1 MYNLDIPRRLLLTG
15 GRSTALAMP
24 TAATDCLCSHQRALR
39 RHRSFALAYQENKR
53 QRTCISYGLGCCSIF
68 LCPRATLFSYFIWKE
83 TFIINIDFVD

>member
-39 RHRSFALAYQENKR
+39 RSSPPVIRIGVPGK
-53 QRTCISYGLGCCSIF
+53 
-68 LCPRATLFSYFIWKE
+68 
-83 TFIINIDFVD
+83 